1 MPGLFELALN
11 AHGGL
16 DRWRQVQSLDVRIS
30 LTGGLYRLKG
40 YPDGVPNTL
49 MHVETRRIAVDVSP
63 WIGMGTV
70 GHFVPDRVWITDG
83 ERRVIDQRSD
93 PRASFAGH
101 TRETPWDQFHR
112 LYFTSYA
119 MWNYL
124 NTPFLFTLPGFEV
137 KEIEPHQE
145 NGESWRCLWVKF
157 PPDVPTHNGFQAGGE
172 QTFFFNEK
180 GLLQRLDYVAVG
192 PAAHYC
198 FDHATFGGLVF
209 PTLRRVVSRAPSGPR
224 VNAPT
229 SVLLQI
235 TDVVVND

>member
-1 MPGLFELALN
+1 VELPEYA
-11 AHGGL
+11 
-16 DRWRQVQSLDVRIS
+16 IS
-30 LTGGLYRLKG
+30 FY
-40 YPDGVPNTL
+40 
-49 MHVETRRIAVDVSP
+49 
-63 WIGMGTV
+63 
-70 GHFVPDRVWITDG
+70 
-83 ERRVIDQRSD
+83 
-93 PRASFAGH
+93 
-101 TRETPWDQFHR
+101 
-112 LYFTSYA
+112 
-119 MWNYL
+119 
-124 NTPFLFTLPGFEV
+124 LPGFEV

-157 PPDVPTHNGFQAGGE
+157 PTNIPTHNGFQAGGE

-209 PTLRRVVSRAPSGPR
+209 PTLRRVVSRPTSGPR
-224 VNAPT
+224 VNGPT